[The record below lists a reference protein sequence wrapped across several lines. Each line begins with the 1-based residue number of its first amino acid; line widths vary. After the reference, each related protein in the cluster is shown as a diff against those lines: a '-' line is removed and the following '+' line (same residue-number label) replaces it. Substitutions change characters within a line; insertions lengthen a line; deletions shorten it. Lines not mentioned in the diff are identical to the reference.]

1 MCVEAVDPASPA
13 AIEPEAFRAYL
24 APFVLH
30 PFYVDVFGP

>member
-1 MCVEAVDPASPA
+1 MCVKAADPARPA
-13 AIEPEAFRAYL
+13 AIEPETFRAYL

>member
-1 MCVEAVDPASPA
+1 MCVEAVDLSRPA
-13 AIEPEAFRAYL
+13 AIEREAFRAYL